1 MSKTLTMVLI
11 GVCTLSLC
19 FTAISFIVLVNK
31 VSKIEQAYVEKERDE
46 EGDEK
51 VREPGFMHS
60 MGSFIV
66 NLKNTGGARYAR
78 VSMDLDLE
86 KEAAKAEIEK
96 RMSQIRDMVLMII
109 SAKTA
114 EDLQTVEGKQA
125 LRKEILDSLNGIMR
139 ESKVQGLFF
148 TEFVI
153 Q

>member
-19 FTAISFIVLVNK
+19 FSAISFIVLVNK
-31 VSKIEQAYVEKERDE
+31 VSKIEQAYAEREQDE
-46 EGDEK
+46 EGEEK
-51 VREPGFMHS
+51 VHEPGFIHA

-66 NLKNTGGARYAR
+66 NLKNGTGGRYAR

-96 RMSQIRDMVLMII
+96 RTSQIRDMVLMII
-109 SAKTA
+109 SSKSAD
-114 EDLQTVEGKQA
+114 DLQTVEGKQA

-139 ESKVQGLFF
+139 ESKIQGLFF

>member
-19 FTAISFIVLVNK
+19 FTTISFIVLVNK
-31 VSKIEQAYVEKERDE
+31 ISKIEQAYVEREQDE
-46 EGDEK
+46 EGEEK

-86 KEAAKAEIEK
+86 KETAKAEIEK

-109 SAKTA
+109 SAKSA